1 MRGVIWIVLL
11 FAVAVVA
18 ATTLGTNDG
27 LVTLYWRGW
36 RTDFSLNLFLIIVAA
51 TCFVLVLAA
60 QALRSLVSLPRRAGE
75 WRALRRERA
84 AQSALRESLAEYFGA
99 RFGRA
104 RKAAQKALAVAEETP
119 VLAADADFR
128 VLAELVAAGS
138 LHRLQDRAR
147 RDETLRR
154 ALSAA
159 QQASSPRIAEEATRL
174 LGAEWALEDRD
185 APQALDLLAA
195 LPPGAARRT
204 HALRL
209 RLKAARMARQPLEAL
224 QTARLL
230 AKHQAFSPQVAQSLL
245 RSLAA
250 DTLEGAHD
258 VEQLKRLWGQ
268 VDATDRRDPQV
279 AARAALRAVQLD
291 AADEARQWLRPFWD
305 RLSELSGEDREAV
318 ALAIIEARS
327 GMADDWLPRLESAAQ
342 AFGHEGAVVAAVGMA
357 FAERQLW
364 GKARRLLEQAAAAP
378 GLPARTRRL
387 AWRELAAL
395 AREESDEG
403 RAVACE
409 RAAASI
415 D

>member
-11 FAVAVVA
+11 FVVAVVA

-36 RTDFSLNLFLIIVAA
+36 RTDFSLNLFLIVVAA
-51 TCFVLVLAA
+51 ACFVLVLAA

-104 RKAAQKALAVAEETP
+104 RKAAQKALTVAAETP
-119 VLAADADFR
+119 TLVADADFR

-147 RDETLRR
+147 RDETLGR

-159 QQASSPRIAEEATRL
+159 QQGSGPRIAEEATRL

-185 APQALDLLAA
+185 APLALELLAA

-230 AKHQAFSPQVAQSLL
+230 AKHQAFSPLVAQSLV

-258 VEQLKRLWGQ
+258 VQQLKRLWGQ
-268 VDATDRRDPQV
+268 VDALDRRDPQV

-305 RLSELSGEDREAV
+305 RLSELSREDREAV
-318 ALAIIEARS
+318 ALALIGARS
-327 GMADDWLPRLESAAQ
+327 GIADDWLPRLESAVH
-342 AFGHEGAVVAAVGMA
+342 AFGHEAAVVAAVGMV

-378 GLPARTRRL
+378 SLPARTRRL
-387 AWRELAAL
+387 AWRQLAAL
-395 AREESDEG
+395 AREESDEA

-409 RAAASI
+409 RAGAAI

>member
-119 VLAADADFR
+119 LLAADADFR

-258 VEQLKRLWGQ
+258 VQQLKRLWGQ

-305 RLSELSGEDREAV
+305 RLSELSREDREAV

>member
-51 TCFVLVLAA
+51 ACFVLVLAA

-104 RKAAQKALAVAEETP
+104 RKAAQKALAVAEEAP

-159 QQASSPRIAEEATRL
+159 QQGRGPRIAEEATRL

-230 AKHQAFSPQVAQSLL
+230 AKHQAFSPLVAQSLL

-258 VEQLKRLWGQ
+258 VQQLKRLWGQ
-268 VDATDRRDPQV
+268 VDAADRRDAQV

-291 AADEARQWLRPFWD
+291 AADEARLWLRPFWD
-305 RLSELSGEDREAV
+305 RLSELSREDREAV
-318 ALAIIEARS
+318 ALALIEARA

-342 AFGHEGAVVAAVGMA
+342 AFGHEGAVVAAVGMV

-364 GKARRLLEQAAAAP
+364 GKARRLLEQAAAVP
-378 GLPARTRRL
+378 GLPAHTRRL

-395 AREESDEG
+395 AREESDEA

-409 RAAASI
+409 RAAAAI

>member
-36 RTDFSLNLFLIIVAA
+36 RTDLSLNLFLIVVAA
-51 TCFVLVLAA
+51 ACVVLVLAA

-119 VLAADADFR
+119 LLAADADFR

-258 VEQLKRLWGQ
+258 VQQLKRLWGQ

-305 RLSELSGEDREAV
+305 RLSELSREDREAV

>member
-36 RTDFSLNLFLIIVAA
+36 RTDLSLNLFLIVVAA
-51 TCFVLVLAA
+51 ACVVLVLAA

-119 VLAADADFR
+119 LLAADADFR

-159 QQASSPRIAEEATRL
+159 QQASGPRIAEEATRL

-258 VEQLKRLWGQ
+258 VQQLKRLWGQ

-305 RLSELSGEDREAV
+305 RLSELSREDREAV